1 VLEVYLDLS
10 VQGSLPRAAGLNE
23 GLAQV
28 MLVVT
33 GSRRG
38 RTRRLCWPRV
48 WDGHQHG
55 IRPGHVSGA
64 GKAMP
69 CQLLAFGC
77 HKQRC

>member
-1 VLEVYLDLS
+1 MLRKPVVAGIVESSKCVLEVYLDLS

-38 RTRRLCWPRV
+38 RTRRLC
-48 WDGHQHG
+48 
-55 IRPGHVSGA
+55 
-64 GKAMP
+64 
-69 CQLLAFGC
+69 
-77 HKQRC
+77 